1 MLTVNYAECHI
12 KAPYAECRYAECRSA
27 FYDATASFAAYI
39 FFLPKVTTMEK
50 GIII

>member
-1 MLTVNYAECHI
+1 MLTVTYAECHI
-12 KAPYAECRYAECRSA
+12 KAPNAECRYAEA
-27 FYDATASFAAYI
+27 FYDATASFAAYT